1 MPPVLHLDISKFDI
15 IILDISIFYIN
26 VLIKNLI
33 YLITKTDIMK
43 IGFSTL
49 ALFMSSLE
57 QFLETASKD
66 GFQLMEMLCEG
77 PYWPRNM
84 LSMDKKEFEV
94 FNSYDIDVFLH
105 APTIDLDPASLN
117 PGIRE
122 ETLKQLEE
130 TIDFASIIG
139 AKAIT
144 THPGLIH
151 RLEDRIRNLG
161 KYYSIE
167 TLERAN
173 NYAEDIGII
182 FSVENM
188 PNRYAY
194 FCNSPEEHEFFVEEC
209 GSHATVDTGHAN
221 TCDNPESFFKLNK
234 TAYYHLND
242 NDGKK
247 DQHLTLGEGTFDLNL
262 LNGVNKGII
271 ELNNYENILK
281 SRDLLLSNG
290 FV

>member
-1 MPPVLHLDISKFDI
+1 MH
-15 IILDISIFYIN
+15 
-26 VLIKNLI
+26 KN
-33 YLITKTDIMK
+33 DIMK

-57 QFLETASKD
+57 NFLETASKD

-84 LSMDKKEFEV
+84 LTMDEDEFEV

-105 APTIDLDPASLN
+105 APTIDLNPASLN

-122 ETLKQLEE
+122 ETIIQLKE
-130 TIDFASIIG
+130 TVDFACLIG

-144 THPGLIH
+144 THPGMIH
-151 RLEDRIRNLG
+151 RLEDRIRNMGML
-161 KYYSIE
+161 YSIE
-167 TLERAN
+167 ALQKVNE
-173 NYAEDIGII
+173 YAEERGII

-194 FCNSPEEHEFFVEEC
+194 FCNNAEEHELFVKEC
-209 GSHATVDTGHAN
+209 GSYATVDTGHAN
-221 TCDNPESFFKLNK
+221 TSDDTESFFKLK
-234 TAYYHLND
+234 KIAYYHLND
-242 NDGKK
+242 NNGEK
-247 DQHLTLGEGTFDLNL
+247 DQHLSLGDGTFDLNL
-262 LNGVNKGII
+262 LNRIDKGII

>member
-1 MPPVLHLDISKFDI
+1 
-15 IILDISIFYIN
+15 
-26 VLIKNLI
+26 
-33 YLITKTDIMK
+33 MK

-57 QFLETASKD
+57 DFLETASKD

-84 LSMDKKEFEV
+84 LTMNKSEYEIFD
-94 FNSYDIDVFLH
+94 SYSIDVFLH
-105 APTIDLDPASLN
+105 APTIDLNPASLN

-122 ETLKQLEE
+122 ETLKQLNE
-130 TIDFASIIG
+130 TVDLAVNIG

-144 THPGLIH
+144 THPGMIH
-151 RLEDRIRNLG
+151 RLEDRIRNMGML
-161 KYYSIE
+161 YSIE
-167 TLERAN
+167 TLEKAN
-173 NYAEDIGII
+173 EYAEQVGII

-188 PNRYAY
+188 PDRYAY
-194 FCNSPEEHEFFVEEC
+194 FCNNAYEHELFVEEC
-209 GSHATVDTGHAN
+209 GCHATVDTGHAN
-221 TCDNPESFFKLNK
+221 TSKNPESFFKLNNI
-234 TAYYHLND
+234 AYYHLND

-247 DQHLTLGEGTFDLNL
+247 DQHLALGEGTFDLKL
-262 LNGVNKGII
+262 LNRVEKGII

>member
-1 MPPVLHLDISKFDI
+1 
-15 IILDISIFYIN
+15 
-26 VLIKNLI
+26 
-33 YLITKTDIMK
+33 MK

-57 QFLETASKD
+57 QFLETASED
-66 GFQLMEMLCEG
+66 GFQLMEILCEG

-94 FNSYDIDVFLH
+94 FESYKIDVYLH
-105 APTIDLDPASLN
+105 APTIDLNPASLN

-130 TIDFASIIG
+130 TIDFASHIG

-151 RLEDRIRNLG
+151 RLEDRVRNLG
-161 KYYSIE
+161 MGYSIE
-167 TLERAN
+167 TLSKAN

-194 FCNSPEEHEFFVEEC
+194 FCNSSEEHKFFIEEC
-209 GSHATVDTGHAN
+209 GSYATVDTGHAN
-221 TCDNPESFFKLNK
+221 TSDDPKSFFKMK
-234 TAYYHLND
+234 KIAYYHLND

-247 DQHLTLGEGTFDLNL
+247 DQHLTLGEGTFDLKL
-262 LNGVNKGII
+262 LNMVDKGII

-281 SRDLLLSNG
+281 SRDLLLSNR